1 MKRMLFLVFVASL
14 VLAGCAK
21 SSEQVVVSDGK
32 GGTVTTTAEGQST
45 TYKDGKGNEV
55 TMDAKGMRGT
65 VDGKQSSISTD
76 QVTEEEVGMP
86 FYPGS
91 QPTDKDIKAIVGSE
105 KNYMST
111 RTTSDS
117 PEKVMEF
124 YKSKN
129 PDPKGSSMS
138 TSDMA
143 LVSGTLK
150 DGRKFAV
157 SARVKDGKTQISLS
171 SGPGN

>member
-1 MKRMLFLVFVASL
+1 MKRTAFLLFA
-14 VLAGCAK
+14 LAIFGVGCGSK
-21 SSEQVVVSDGK
+21 ETVVVSDGK
-32 GGTVTTTAEGQST
+32 GGTVTSTSDGNST
-45 TYKDGKGNEV
+45 TFKDGKGTDVKIDE
-55 TMDAKGMRGT
+55 KGMSGT
-65 VDGKQSSISTD
+65 VDGKQTSISTS
-76 QVTEEEVGMP
+76 QVTEEELGMP

-91 QPTDKDIKAIVGSE
+91 EATDKDIKAEVGSE

-129 PDPKGSSMS
+129 PDPKGSSMMS
-138 TSDMA
+138 GEMA

-150 DGRKFAV
+150 NGRKFAV
-157 SARVKDGKTQISLS
+157 SAMVKDGKTQITVS